1 MKREQT
7 LSDFNTFRPCNFCTL
22 FCVLIVYGNLN
33 RICILLLC
41 ERCINLNYA
50 EMEKKN
56 YAEMV
61 NGAFQV
67 YYILL
72 LSCLFLLLI
81 FDNFILRLS
90 Y

>member
-7 LSDFNTFRPCNFCTL
+7 LSDLNTFRPCNFCTL
-22 FCVLIVYGNLN
+22 FSVLIVYGNLN

-41 ERCINLNYA
+41 ECCINL
-50 EMEKKN
+50 N

-67 YYILL
+67 YYILI

-81 FDNFILRLS
+81 FDSFILRLS